1 MWVLLGQLCSYHYW
15 CYMAIEGF
23 SGGGRRGFVLIPKG
37 KKKLG
42 WCGYVEVMRYLLV
55 PYTPVYQASPAVI

>member
-1 MWVLLGQLCSYHYW
+1 
-15 CYMAIEGF
+15 MAIEGF
-23 SGGGRRGFVLIPKG
+23 GGGGRRGFVLIPKG

-55 PYTPVYQASPAVI
+55 PYTPVYQASPAVV